1 MSNPTI
7 AVTFA
12 CYNQVDYT
20 RQCVDSL
27 VRTGLDLSRVVAVD
41 NGSTDGTRDY
51 LASLPLGGVV
61 LNGHNLGCGV
71 AWNQGALALQADWTV
86 VMNND
91 VVVTSGWLDGLVDA
105 AQAHGLKVV
114 SPALVEGPLD
124 YDLEAFR
131 ARQAVKMQDVV
142 LRGARH
148 AVCMAVHRSVW
159 DEVGYFRATPRLWGF
174 EDSIFFHDLDQ
185 AGIACG
191 QVGASWLHHYGSITL
206 SALKRERGLSTQGRP
221 ERPRHLQGAG
231 PLVPA
236 TQVGPLQPQAPG
248 GALARRAACPLRHD
262 AARRTGGRR
271 LPLALAPSSRPGQ
284 DAFSA
289 RCPPSGRHAP
299 WAAPRSR
306 TSSR

>member
-1 MSNPTI
+1 MSAPTV

-12 CYNQVDYT
+12 CYNQVEYT

-27 VRTGLDLSRVVAVD
+27 VRTGFDLSRLVAVD

-51 LASLPLGGVV
+51 LASLPLGGAV
-61 LNGHNLGCGV
+61 LNGQNMGCGV

-91 VVVTSGWLDGLVDA
+91 VVVSTGWLDGLVAA

-131 ARQAVKMQDVV
+131 ANDGVKVQDLV
-142 LRGARH
+142 LRGGRH

-159 DEVGYFRATPRLWGF
+159 DEVGYFRATPKLWGF
-174 EDSIFFHDLDQ
+174 EDSIFFHELDQ
-185 AGIACG
+185 AGIPCG

-206 SALKRERGLSTQGRP
+206 SALKRERGLSQKQGLSARDTYKVLGQSF
-221 ERPRHLQGAG
+221 LQRKWSRFS
-231 PLVPA
+231 
-236 TQVGPLQPQAPG
+236 QKRQA
-248 GALARRAACPLRHD
+248 ARWRDEQLARYGMTLHGERVD
-262 AARRTGGRR
+262 G
-271 LPLALAPSSRPGQ
+271 
-284 DAFSA
+284 AF
-289 RCPPSGRHAP
+289 RWR
-299 WAAPRSR
+299 
-306 TSSR
+306 